1 MRMLIVILF
10 LLLYSCKK
18 ELPDRK
24 ELIGRY
30 YEEYVSQMR
39 QEKREECEEEV
50 LEEAQAQ
57 IDSLIDTWVNAE
69 LFDTIRFPGK
79 PAKPVKPD
87 DIFDEFQRFPLD
99 SITLD
104 STLN

>member
-1 MRMLIVILF
+1 MSF
-10 LLLYSCKK
+10 LP
-18 ELPDRK
+18 EDRVACVVLTVLAQV
-24 ELIGRY
+24 EQASINPWRW
-30 YEEYVSQMR
+30 
-39 QEKREECEEEV
+39 KREECEEEV

-79 PAKPVKPD
+79 PAKPLKPD
-87 DIFDEFQRFPLD
+87 DIFDAFQRFPLD